1 MTRVDPS
8 RHRTE
13 LAKAQKVY
21 RGISNRALSQDLL
34 EPNEYNVRGGVEFA
48 FMSTTPKREVAMEY
62 AGMGADSQTSIVFE
76 IKMGMIDRG
85 ADISWLSQYPHEE
98 ERLFPPLTAL
108 SLEDDVVVEDDI
120 SMFKVRLNVNLLAM
134 TLEQMDGKMHRS
146 HISMIDLLT
155 DDLKFASIPSKL
167 VAPLRYLKNRVENRD
182 PADFTDVDE
191 FQQATIEALV
201 VQQGIFDEL
210 CTGATLE
217 SEIKKE
223 EQAEE
228 QERKARRDSQPAASR
243 QDSRGSSKKLTTV
256 VEDRCRKASVN
267 VARVAAGAGA
277 KGQPVAVTMLQKSF
291 KSQSR
296 VDEVA
301 SLLLKHKVAKNQG
314 WVLDALWLLIDKFRA
329 DPPWPGVV
337 VEIMKD
343 AAPVMLAAFTELL
356 AGWVKTKT
364 DEVEKEAVSKQ
375 TQVLVYDKDNQGQP
389 WARARLTGN
398 SKEGSANVTL
408 VEASRGNLAE
418 PLWVEKDKHVL
429 YPGYDGGGALL
440 FEAVKSEQMPLIK
453 AILDANVSVFS
464 FDRDGN
470 TVRVSPATHTPR
482 STYLVA
488 HALQHI
494 PRGTCSWLR
503 RRCIPVTAGLRV

>member
-8 RHRTE
+8 RHRAE

-155 DDLKFASIPSKL
+155 DDLKFAGIPSKL

-191 FQQATIEALV
+191 FQKATIEALE

-228 QERKARRDSQPAASR
+228 QERKAKRNSQPAASR
-243 QDSRGSSKKLTTV
+243 QASQRV
-256 VEDRCRKASVN
+256 VEDRCKKASIN
-267 VARVAAGAGA
+267 AARVAAGAGA

-296 VDEVA
+296 VTEVA
-301 SLLLKHKVAKNQG
+301 NLMQKHKVKKNQG

-343 AAPVMLAAFTELL
+343 AVPAMLAAFTELL

-375 TQVLVYDKDNQGQP
+375 TQVLVYDKGNLGQP
-389 WARARLTGN
+389 WARARLTGK
-398 SKEGSANVTL
+398 SKPEEGSANVTL

-464 FDRDGN
+464 FDREGN

-482 STYLVA
+482 STCLAA
-488 HALQHI
+488 HALQHM
-494 PRGTCSWLR
+494 PRGTRSWSR
-503 RRCIPVTAGLRV
+503 RRCIPVTASLRA

>member
-1 MTRVDPS
+1 MTNSYRPTH
-8 RHRTE
+8 HRAE

-21 RGISNRALSQDLL
+21 RGISNRALSQDLR

-62 AGMGADSQTSIVFE
+62 AGKGADSQTSIVFE

-108 SLEDDVVVEDDI
+108 SIEDDVVVEDDI

-155 DDLKFASIPSKL
+155 DNLKFAGIPSKL

-191 FQQATIEALV
+191 FQQATTEALE

-223 EQAEE
+223 EQFEE
-228 QERKARRDSQPAASR
+228 QERKRRGSKEALKPAASR
-243 QDSRGSSKKLTTV
+243 QESQGSVKKLSTV
-256 VEDRCRKASVN
+256 VEERCKSASRN
-267 VARVAAGAGA
+267 AARVAAGAGS
-277 KGQPVAVTMLQKSF
+277 KGQRPAVIMLQKSF
-291 KSQSR
+291 KGHKRGQ
-296 VDEVA
+296 EVTD
-301 SLLLKHKVAKNQG
+301 LLQKHKVAKRDE
-314 WVLDALWLLIDKFRA
+314 WVLDALWLLVDKFRA
-329 DPPWPGVV
+329 DPPWPGVI
-337 VEIMKD
+337 VEIMNGLEEKT
-343 AAPVMLAAFTELL
+343 APAILAAFTELL
-356 AGWVKTKT
+356 TGWVKLKLK
-364 DEVEKEAVSKQ
+364 EVEAEAMSKHM
-375 TQVLVYDKDNQGQP
+375 QVFVYDKDNRGQP
-389 WARARLTGN
+389 WTRARLTGE
-398 SKEGSANVTL
+398 SKLKEGSANVTL
-408 VEASRGNLAE
+408 VEASRGNLETA
-418 PLWVEKDKHVL
+418 LWVEKDKHVV
-429 YPGYDGGGALL
+429 YPGYDGAGALL

-464 FDRDGN
+464 FDRDGS
-470 TVRVSPATHTPR
+470 TVRVSPVTSRTRTATIR
-482 STYLVA
+482 LAA
-488 HALQHI
+488 HALQH
-494 PRGTCSWLR
+494 TS
-503 RRCIPVTAGLRV
+503 

>member
-1 MTRVDPS
+1 MTNSYRPTH
-8 RHRTE
+8 HRTE

-21 RGISNRALSQDLL
+21 RGISNRALSQDLR

-62 AGMGADSQTSIVFE
+62 AGKGADSQTSIVFE

-108 SLEDDVVVEDDI
+108 SIEDDVVVEDDI

-155 DDLKFASIPSKL
+155 DNLKFAGIPSKL

-191 FQQATIEALV
+191 FQQATTEALD

-217 SEIKKE
+217 SEIRKE
-223 EQAEE
+223 EQVEV
-228 QERKARRDSQPAASR
+228 QERKRRSSKEVPASR
-243 QDSRGSSKKLTTV
+243 QESHGSVKKLSTV
-256 VEDRCRKASVN
+256 VDEKCKKASIN
-267 VARVAAGAGA
+267 AARVAAGAGS
-277 KGQPVAVTMLQKSF
+277 KGQKPAVTMLRQSF
-291 KSQSR
+291 KGQER
-296 VDEVA
+296 RQEVKD
-301 SLLLKHKVAKNQG
+301 LLKKHTVAKREE
-314 WVLDALWLLIDKFRA
+314 WVLDALWLLVDKFRA

-337 VEIMKD
+337 VEIMKE
-343 AAPVMLAAFTELL
+343 AAPAMLAAFTDLL
-356 AGWVKTKT
+356 ADWVKIKLK
-364 DEVEKEAVSKQ
+364 EVEDEAVSKKM
-375 TQVLVYDKDNQGQP
+375 QVFVYDKDNRGQP
-389 WARARLTGN
+389 WTRARLTGK
-398 SKEGSANVTL
+398 SKLMEGSTTVTL

-418 PLWVEKDKHVL
+418 PLWVEKDKHVV
-429 YPGYDGGGALL
+429 YPGYDGAGALL

-464 FDRDGN
+464 FDRDGS
-470 TVRVSPATHTPR
+470 TVRVSPVTSRTRTATIR
-482 STYLVA
+482 LAA
-488 HALQHI
+488 HALQH
-494 PRGTCSWLR
+494 TS
-503 RRCIPVTAGLRV
+503 

>member
-1 MTRVDPS
+1 MTNSYRPTH
-8 RHRTE
+8 HRTE

-21 RGISNRALSQDLL
+21 RGISNRALSQDLR

-62 AGMGADSQTSIVFE
+62 AGKGADSQTSIVFE

-108 SLEDDVVVEDDI
+108 SIEDDVVVEDDI

-155 DDLKFASIPSKL
+155 DNLKFAGIPSKL

-191 FQQATIEALV
+191 FQQATTEALE

-223 EQAEE
+223 EQHEE
-228 QERKARRDSQPAASR
+228 QERKRRGSKEALKPAASR
-243 QDSRGSSKKLTTV
+243 QESQGSVKKLTTV
-256 VEDRCRKASVN
+256 VEERCKKASIN
-267 VARVAAGAGA
+267 AARVAAGAGS
-277 KGQPVAVTMLQKSF
+277 KGQRPAVIMLQKSF
-291 KSQSR
+291 KGHKRGQ
-296 VDEVA
+296 EVTD
-301 SLLLKHKVAKNQG
+301 LLQKHKVAKREE
-314 WVLDALWLLIDKFRA
+314 WVLDALWLLVDKFRA

-337 VEIMKD
+337 VEIMKE
-343 AAPVMLAAFTELL
+343 AAPAMLAAFTDLL
-356 AGWVKTKT
+356 ADWVKIKLK
-364 DEVEKEAVSKQ
+364 EVEDEAVSKKM
-375 TQVLVYDKDNQGQP
+375 QVFVYDKDNRGQP
-389 WARARLTGN
+389 WTRARLTGK
-398 SKEGSANVTL
+398 SKLMEGSTTVTL

-418 PLWVEKDKHVL
+418 PLWVEKDKHVV
-429 YPGYDGGGALL
+429 YPGYDGAGALL

-464 FDRDGN
+464 FDRDGS
-470 TVRVSPATHTPR
+470 TVRVSPVTSRTRTATIR
-482 STYLVA
+482 LAA
-488 HALQHI
+488 HALQH
-494 PRGTCSWLR
+494 TS
-503 RRCIPVTAGLRV
+503 